1 MPFSKGGP
9 DWPSDAE
16 SLEMLQSVH
25 NGQYGPVHRAAVLR
39 FAADC
44 CGPGETGSSSW

>member
-1 MPFSKGGP
+1 MPASRGGL
-9 DWPSDAE
+9 DRPSHE
-16 SLEMLQSVH
+16 EFFEILRSVH
-25 NGQYGPVHRAAVLR
+25 NGQYGRVRRAAVLR